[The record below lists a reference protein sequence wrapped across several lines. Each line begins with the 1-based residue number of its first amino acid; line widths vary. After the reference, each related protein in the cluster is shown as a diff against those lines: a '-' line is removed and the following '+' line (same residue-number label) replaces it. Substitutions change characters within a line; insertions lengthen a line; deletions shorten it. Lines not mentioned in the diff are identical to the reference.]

1 MSSSFGDLLQQAE
14 QLTADMDTGWELPR
28 VERNLHQLAEAGQ
41 RLWAQTTGTVGDNAA
56 VKASILLGTKGFD
69 VPHLSEKLDRLNTTK
84 TFEPL
89 EPVRETD
96 IQGFL
101 RNERENA
108 ILSAIEEARK
118 NTFNQAEK
126 HQWSCMENEWE
137 KEKEKI
143 LNSLLGA
150 GQESIDFS
158 AESEVFTSSSLNMQ
172 GRSALDATELAYA
185 RQLGNWCQERLVRAL
200 CKYEAQQGGFHGDP
214 VNRMQP
220 CQQPPTSIA
229 TLKELQWKCL
239 PNTALTTWVYIHN
252 EALIQSQRHS
262 IVNGFLELSD
272 RFDDPIIKDM
282 WMFVRELGEEAQS
295 TSSSSQTMA
304 AEKCDGHP
312 DAPVWGFMAGLLGL
326 LAMGM
331 FYCVV
336 GFIEKARNFLERRYL
351 KFVQDT
357 VYDNLHEAKLGGVPG
372 TFNLVKSYLKI
383 KLPPVVQGL
392 DDGDVDGAPLWALI
406 YFCLRCGDPR
416 AALEAVKHIPQH
428 LVEFEDLFTEYMN
441 SKEGSRLSPNSE
453 SKLRLQYRR
462 SIRTSQDPFKRAV
475 YCLIGRCDVQSNHQE
490 VANKTEDYLWLKLS
504 QVTVHEEDGVQ
515 DSLTFQRLQIMLLEQ
530 FGEAHFGA
538 HQKPLL
544 YFQVLF
550 LTGQFEAAIEFLS
563 RVDTLR
569 SHAVHF
575 AIALYKM
582 HLLLLPESIQAQLL
596 TKEMGF
602 PAPGRQ
608 LNFARLIMTYTRKFE
623 VTDPREA
630 LQYFFLL
637 KGMRTPHGEDLFMS
651 CISELVLE
659 TREFELLLGRVERDG
674 TRKPGCIDKFHRDT
688 QRIIELVAK
697 DSAEKGLSEEAVK
710 LFDLAKNHEKALE
723 ILNKLLSQVISA
735 SSGLQSPRDRLHA
748 MAFDLAQRVFEFS
761 TDQHYHL
768 TLKMASAQVVET
780 SVTNN
785 SPSQDS
791 YHPDDL
797 FQSRY
802 RALGHNASQSRINT
816 FFVLLDLMQF
826 FNLYHAGELDT
837 ALDVMRKLKL
847 IPLKNDMVEERV
859 ASFRQYNDEIRRN
872 FPDVLLA
879 TMNILY
885 KNYRKTRGSGLSPLV
900 ESQRDDGGQEKY
912 REILRHQARALIT
925 FAGLIP
931 YRLPGDTNARLVQLE
946 VLMN

>member
-1 MSSSFGDLLQQAE
+1 MSFSIMSSSFGDLLQQAE
-14 QLTADMDTGWELPR
+14 QLTADMDSGWELPR

-41 RLWAQTTGTVGDNAA
+41 RLWAQTTGTAGDNAA

-69 VPHLSEKLDRLNTTK
+69 VPRLSEKLDRLDTAK

-126 HQWSCMENEWE
+126 HQWSCMEKEWE

-150 GQESIDFS
+150 GQESIDFA
-158 AESEVFTSSSLNMQ
+158 AETEVFTTSSLNLQ

-185 RQLGNWCQERLVRAL
+185 RQ
-200 CKYEAQQGGFHGDP
+200 
-214 VNRMQP
+214 
-220 CQQPPTSIA
+220 
-229 TLKELQWKCL
+229 
-239 PNTALTTWVYIHN
+239 VYIHN
-252 EALIQSQRHS
+252 EALILSARHN
-262 IVNGFLELSD
+262 IVDGFMELTD

-282 WMFVRELGEEAQS
+282 WTFVKELGEEAQNRGS
-295 TSSSSQTMA
+295 ISQAM
-304 AEKCDGHP
+304 AEKIRFSLD
-312 DAPVWGFMAGLLGL
+312 FQ
-326 LAMGM
+326 
-331 FYCVV
+331 V
-336 GFIEKARNFLERRYL
+336 GFIKKARNFLEKRYL

-372 TFNLVKSYLKI
+372 TFHLVKSYLKI
-383 KLPPVVQGL
+383 KLPPVIQGL
-392 DDGDVDGAPLWALI
+392 EDGDVDGAPLWPLI
-406 YFCLRCGDPR
+406 YYCLRCGDPR
-416 AALEAVKHIPQH
+416 AALQAVNHVPQH
-428 LVEFEDLFTEYMN
+428 LGEFRDLFAEYMN
-441 SKEGSRLSPNSE
+441 SKEERLSPSSE

-475 YCLIGRCDVQSNHQE
+475 YCLIGRCDVLSDSHQE
-490 VANKTEDYLWLKLS
+490 VANKTEDYLWLKLN
-504 QVTVHEEDGVQ
+504 QVTVDEEDGIH
-515 DSLTFQRLQIMLLEQ
+515 DSLTFQKLQIMLLEQ

-538 HQKPLL
+538 YHKPLL

-563 RVDTLR
+563 RVEAFR

-582 HLLLLPESIQAQLL
+582 QLLLLPESIQAQLL
-596 TKEMGF
+596 TKAIGF

-608 LNFARLIMTYTRKFE
+608 LNFARLIMSYTRKFE

-637 KGMRTPHGEDLFMS
+637 RGMKGPHGEDLFMS

-659 TREFELLLGRVERDG
+659 TREFEMLLGRLEQDG
-674 TRKPGCIDKFHRDT
+674 SRKPGCIDKFHKDT
-688 QRIIELVAK
+688 QRIIEIVAK

-710 LFDLAKNHEKALE
+710 LFDLAKNHDKALE
-723 ILNKLLSQVISA
+723 ILNKLLSQVIST
-735 SSGLQSPRDRLHA
+735 SSGLQSPRDRLQA
-748 MAFDLAQRVFEFS
+748 MAFDLAQR
-761 TDQHYHL
+761 
-768 TLKMASAQVVET
+768 
-780 SVTNN
+780 
-785 SPSQDS
+785 
-791 YHPDDL
+791 
-797 FQSRY
+797 Y
-802 RALGHNASQSRINT
+802 RTLGHTASQSRIST
-816 FFVLLDLMQF
+816 FYLLLDLMQF
-826 FNLYHAGELDT
+826 FDLYHAGQLDT
-837 ALDVMRKLKL
+837 ALDVMQKLKL
-847 IPLKNDMVEERV
+847 VPLRNDSVEERV
-859 ASFRQYNDEIRRN
+859 AAFRQYNDEIRRN

-885 KNYRKTRGSGLSPLV
+885 ENYRKIRGTGLSPLV

>member
-14 QLTADMDTGWELPR
+14 QLTADMDSGWELPR

-185 RQLGNWCQERLVRAL
+185 RQ
-200 CKYEAQQGGFHGDP
+200 
-214 VNRMQP
+214 
-220 CQQPPTSIA
+220 
-229 TLKELQWKCL
+229 
-239 PNTALTTWVYIHN
+239 VYIHN

-304 AEKCDGHP
+304 AEKVRFSLD
-312 DAPVWGFMAGLLGL
+312 FQ
-326 LAMGM
+326 
-331 FYCVV
+331 V

-428 LVEFEDLFTEYMN
+428 LVEFKDLFTEYMN

-515 DSLTFQRLQIMLLEQ
+515 DSLIFQRLQIMLLEQ

-596 TKEMGF
+596 TKEIGF
-602 PAPGRQ
+602 PTPGRQ

-748 MAFDLAQRVFEFS
+748 MAFDLAQR
-761 TDQHYHL
+761 
-768 TLKMASAQVVET
+768 
-780 SVTNN
+780 
-785 SPSQDS
+785 
-791 YHPDDL
+791 
-797 FQSRY
+797 Y

-885 KNYRKTRGSGLSPLV
+885 ENYRKTRGSGLSPLV

>member
-1 MSSSFGDLLQQAE
+1 MSFSIMSSSFGDLLQQAE
-14 QLTADMDTGWELPR
+14 QLTADMDSGWELPR

-41 RLWAQTTGTVGDNAA
+41 RLWAQTTGTAGDNAA

-69 VPHLSEKLDRLNTTK
+69 VPRLSEKLDRLDTAK

-126 HQWSCMENEWE
+126 HQWSCMEKEWE

-150 GQESIDFS
+150 GQESIDFA
-158 AESEVFTSSSLNMQ
+158 AETEVFTTSSLNLQ

-185 RQLGNWCQERLVRAL
+185 RQ
-200 CKYEAQQGGFHGDP
+200 
-214 VNRMQP
+214 
-220 CQQPPTSIA
+220 
-229 TLKELQWKCL
+229 
-239 PNTALTTWVYIHN
+239 VYIHN
-252 EALIQSQRHS
+252 EALILSARHN
-262 IVNGFLELSD
+262 IIDGFMELTD

-282 WMFVRELGEEAQS
+282 WTFVKELGEEAQNRGS
-295 TSSSSQTMA
+295 TSQAM
-304 AEKCDGHP
+304 AEKIRFSLD
-312 DAPVWGFMAGLLGL
+312 FQ
-326 LAMGM
+326 
-331 FYCVV
+331 V
-336 GFIEKARNFLERRYL
+336 GFIKKARNFLEKRYL

-372 TFNLVKSYLKI
+372 TFHLVKSYLKI
-383 KLPPVVQGL
+383 KLPPVIQGL
-392 DDGDVDGAPLWALI
+392 EDGDVDGAPLWPLI
-406 YFCLRCGDPR
+406 YYCLRCGDPR
-416 AALEAVKHIPQH
+416 AALQAVNHVPQH
-428 LVEFEDLFTEYMN
+428 LGEFRDLFAEYMN
-441 SKEGSRLSPNSE
+441 SKEERLSPSSE

-475 YCLIGRCDVQSNHQE
+475 YCLIGRCDVLSDSHQE
-490 VANKTEDYLWLKLS
+490 VANKTEDYLWLKLN
-504 QVTVHEEDGVQ
+504 QVTVDEEDGIH
-515 DSLTFQRLQIMLLEQ
+515 DSLTFQKLQIMLLEQ

-538 HQKPLL
+538 YHKPLL

-563 RVDTLR
+563 RVEAFR

-582 HLLLLPESIQAQLL
+582 QLLLLPESIQAQLL
-596 TKEMGF
+596 TKAIGF

-608 LNFARLIMTYTRKFE
+608 LNFARLIMSYTRKFE

-637 KGMRTPHGEDLFMS
+637 RGMKGPHGEDLFMS

-659 TREFELLLGRVERDG
+659 TREFEMLLGRLEQDG
-674 TRKPGCIDKFHRDT
+674 SRKPGCIDKFHKDT
-688 QRIIELVAK
+688 QRIIEIVAK

-710 LFDLAKNHEKALE
+710 LFDLAKNHDKALE
-723 ILNKLLSQVISA
+723 ILNKLLSQVIST
-735 SSGLQSPRDRLHA
+735 SSGLQSPRDRLQA
-748 MAFDLAQRVFEFS
+748 MAFDLAQR
-761 TDQHYHL
+761 
-768 TLKMASAQVVET
+768 
-780 SVTNN
+780 
-785 SPSQDS
+785 
-791 YHPDDL
+791 
-797 FQSRY
+797 Y
-802 RALGHNASQSRINT
+802 RTLGHTASQSRIST
-816 FFVLLDLMQF
+816 FYLLLDLMQF
-826 FNLYHAGELDT
+826 FDLYHAGQLDT
-837 ALDVMRKLKL
+837 ALDVMQKLKL
-847 IPLKNDMVEERV
+847 VPLRNDSVEERV
-859 ASFRQYNDEIRRN
+859 AAFRQYNDEIRRN

-885 KNYRKTRGSGLSPLV
+885 ENYRKIRGTGLSPLV

>member
-1 MSSSFGDLLQQAE
+1 M
-14 QLTADMDTGWELPR
+14 
-28 VERNLHQLAEAGQ
+28 
-41 RLWAQTTGTVGDNAA
+41 
-56 VKASILLGTKGFD
+56 
-69 VPHLSEKLDRLNTTK
+69 
-84 TFEPL
+84 
-89 EPVRETD
+89 
-96 IQGFL
+96 
-101 RNERENA
+101 
-108 ILSAIEEARK
+108 
-118 NTFNQAEK
+118 
-126 HQWSCMENEWE
+126 
-137 KEKEKI
+137 
-143 LNSLLGA
+143 
-150 GQESIDFS
+150 
-158 AESEVFTSSSLNMQ
+158 
-172 GRSALDATELAYA
+172 
-185 RQLGNWCQERLVRAL
+185 
-200 CKYEAQQGGFHGDP
+200 
-214 VNRMQP
+214 
-220 CQQPPTSIA
+220 
-229 TLKELQWKCL
+229 
-239 PNTALTTWVYIHN
+239 
-252 EALIQSQRHS
+252 
-262 IVNGFLELSD
+262 
-272 RFDDPIIKDM
+272 
-282 WMFVRELGEEAQS
+282 
-295 TSSSSQTMA
+295 
-304 AEKCDGHP
+304 
-312 DAPVWGFMAGLLGL
+312 
-326 LAMGM
+326 
-331 FYCVV
+331 
-336 GFIEKARNFLERRYL
+336 
-351 KFVQDT
+351 
-357 VYDNLHEAKLGGVPG
+357 
-372 TFNLVKSYLKI
+372 
-383 KLPPVVQGL
+383 VQGL

-428 LVEFEDLFTEYMN
+428 LVEFKDLFTEYMN

-608 LNFARLIMTYTRKFE
+608 LNFSRLIMTYTRKFE

-748 MAFDLAQRVFEFS
+748 MAFDLAQR
-761 TDQHYHL
+761 
-768 TLKMASAQVVET
+768 
-780 SVTNN
+780 
-785 SPSQDS
+785 
-791 YHPDDL
+791 
-797 FQSRY
+797 Y

-885 KNYRKTRGSGLSPLV
+885 ENYRKTRGSGLSPLV

>member
-1 MSSSFGDLLQQAE
+1 MSFSIMSSSFGDLLQQAE
-14 QLTADMDTGWELPR
+14 QLTADMDSGWELPR

-41 RLWAQTTGTVGDNAA
+41 RLWAQTTGTAGDNAA

-69 VPHLSEKLDRLNTTK
+69 VPRLSEKLDRLDTAK

-126 HQWSCMENEWE
+126 HQWSCMEKEWE

-150 GQESIDFS
+150 GQESIDFA
-158 AESEVFTSSSLNMQ
+158 AETEVFTTSSLNLQ

-185 RQLGNWCQERLVRAL
+185 RQ
-200 CKYEAQQGGFHGDP
+200 
-214 VNRMQP
+214 
-220 CQQPPTSIA
+220 
-229 TLKELQWKCL
+229 
-239 PNTALTTWVYIHN
+239 VYIHN
-252 EALIQSQRHS
+252 EALILSARHN
-262 IVNGFLELSD
+262 IVDGFMELTD

-282 WMFVRELGEEAQS
+282 WTFVKELGEEAQNRGS
-295 TSSSSQTMA
+295 TSQAM
-304 AEKCDGHP
+304 AEKIRFSLD
-312 DAPVWGFMAGLLGL
+312 FQ
-326 LAMGM
+326 
-331 FYCVV
+331 V
-336 GFIEKARNFLERRYL
+336 GFIKKARNFLEKRYL

-372 TFNLVKSYLKI
+372 TFHLVKSYLKI
-383 KLPPVVQGL
+383 KLPPVIQGL
-392 DDGDVDGAPLWALI
+392 EDGDVDGAPLWPLI
-406 YFCLRCGDPR
+406 YYCLRCGDPR
-416 AALEAVKHIPQH
+416 AALQAVNHVPQH
-428 LVEFEDLFTEYMN
+428 LGEFRDLFAEYMN
-441 SKEGSRLSPNSE
+441 SKEERLSPSSE

-475 YCLIGRCDVQSNHQE
+475 YCLIGRCDVLSDSHQE
-490 VANKTEDYLWLKLS
+490 VANKTEDYLWLKLN
-504 QVTVHEEDGVQ
+504 QVTVDEEDGIH
-515 DSLTFQRLQIMLLEQ
+515 DSLTFQKLQIMLLEQ

-538 HQKPLL
+538 YQKPLL

-563 RVDTLR
+563 RVEAFR

-582 HLLLLPESIQAQLL
+582 QLLLLPESIQAQLL
-596 TKEMGF
+596 TKAIGF

-608 LNFARLIMTYTRKFE
+608 LNFARLIMSYTRKFE

-637 KGMRTPHGEDLFMS
+637 RGMKGPHGEDLFMS

-659 TREFELLLGRVERDG
+659 TREFEMLLGRLEQDG
-674 TRKPGCIDKFHRDT
+674 SRKPGCIDKFHKDT
-688 QRIIELVAK
+688 QRIIEIVAK

-710 LFDLAKNHEKALE
+710 LFDLAKNHDKALE
-723 ILNKLLSQVISA
+723 ILNKLLSQVIST
-735 SSGLQSPRDRLHA
+735 SSGLQSPRDRLQA
-748 MAFDLAQRVFEFS
+748 MAFDLAQR
-761 TDQHYHL
+761 
-768 TLKMASAQVVET
+768 
-780 SVTNN
+780 
-785 SPSQDS
+785 
-791 YHPDDL
+791 
-797 FQSRY
+797 Y
-802 RALGHNASQSRINT
+802 RTLGHTASQSRIST
-816 FFVLLDLMQF
+816 FYLLLDLMQF
-826 FNLYHAGELDT
+826 FDLYHAGQLDT
-837 ALDVMRKLKL
+837 ALDVMQKLKL
-847 IPLKNDMVEERV
+847 VPLRNDSVEERV
-859 ASFRQYNDEIRRN
+859 AAFRQYNDEIRRN

-885 KNYRKTRGSGLSPLV
+885 ENYRKIRGTGLSPLV

>member
-1 MSSSFGDLLQQAE
+1 MSFSIMSSSFGDLLQEAE
-14 QLTADMDTGWELPR
+14 QLTADMDSGWELPR

-41 RLWAQTTGTVGDNAA
+41 RLWAQTTGTAGDNAA

-69 VPHLSEKLDRLNTTK
+69 VPRLSEKLDRLDTAK

-126 HQWSCMENEWE
+126 HQWSCMEKEWE

-150 GQESIDFS
+150 GQESIDFA
-158 AESEVFTSSSLNMQ
+158 AETEVFTTSSLNLQ

-185 RQLGNWCQERLVRAL
+185 RQ
-200 CKYEAQQGGFHGDP
+200 
-214 VNRMQP
+214 
-220 CQQPPTSIA
+220 
-229 TLKELQWKCL
+229 
-239 PNTALTTWVYIHN
+239 VYIHN
-252 EALIQSQRHS
+252 EALILSARHN
-262 IVNGFLELSD
+262 IVDGFMELTD

-282 WMFVRELGEEAQS
+282 WTFVKELGEEAQNRGS
-295 TSSSSQTMA
+295 ISQAM
-304 AEKCDGHP
+304 AEKIRFSLD
-312 DAPVWGFMAGLLGL
+312 FQ
-326 LAMGM
+326 
-331 FYCVV
+331 V
-336 GFIEKARNFLERRYL
+336 GFIKKARNFLEKRYL

-372 TFNLVKSYLKI
+372 TFHLVKSYLKI
-383 KLPPVVQGL
+383 KLPPVIQGL
-392 DDGDVDGAPLWALI
+392 EDGDVDGAPLWPLI
-406 YFCLRCGDPR
+406 YYCLRCGDPR
-416 AALEAVKHIPQH
+416 AALQAVNHVPQH
-428 LVEFEDLFTEYMN
+428 LGEFRDLFAEYMN
-441 SKEGSRLSPNSE
+441 SKEERLSPSSE

-475 YCLIGRCDVQSNHQE
+475 YCLIGRCDVLSDSHQE
-490 VANKTEDYLWLKLS
+490 VANKTEDYLWLKLN
-504 QVTVHEEDGVQ
+504 QVTVDEEDGIH
-515 DSLTFQRLQIMLLEQ
+515 DSLTFQKLQIMLLEQ

-538 HQKPLL
+538 YHKPLL

-563 RVDTLR
+563 RVEAFR

-582 HLLLLPESIQAQLL
+582 QLLLLPESIQAQLL
-596 TKEMGF
+596 TKAIGF

-608 LNFARLIMTYTRKFE
+608 LNFARLIMSYTRKFE

-637 KGMRTPHGEDLFMS
+637 RGMKGPHGEDLFMS

-659 TREFELLLGRVERDG
+659 TREFEMLLGRLEQDG
-674 TRKPGCIDKFHRDT
+674 SRKPGCIDKFHKDT
-688 QRIIELVAK
+688 QRIIEIVAK

-710 LFDLAKNHEKALE
+710 LFDLAKNHDKALE
-723 ILNKLLSQVISA
+723 ILNKLLSQVIST
-735 SSGLQSPRDRLHA
+735 SSGLQSPRDRLQA
-748 MAFDLAQRVFEFS
+748 MAFDLAQR
-761 TDQHYHL
+761 
-768 TLKMASAQVVET
+768 
-780 SVTNN
+780 
-785 SPSQDS
+785 
-791 YHPDDL
+791 
-797 FQSRY
+797 Y
-802 RALGHNASQSRINT
+802 RTLGHTASQSRIST
-816 FFVLLDLMQF
+816 FYLLLDLMQF
-826 FNLYHAGELDT
+826 FDLYHAGQLDT
-837 ALDVMRKLKL
+837 ALDVMQKLKL
-847 IPLKNDMVEERV
+847 VPLRNDSVEERV
-859 ASFRQYNDEIRRN
+859 AAFRQYNDEIRRN

-885 KNYRKTRGSGLSPLV
+885 ENYRKIRGTGLSPLV